1 MCIYVHCTL
10 HEPITL
16 HSGQAGHAEEV
27 IFYDEKGNCCE
38 STKAIYMNYS
48 IYPYDHDNCM
58 TSYQLTERLVT

>member
-16 HSGQAGHAEEV
+16 HAGQAGHAEEV

-38 STKAIYMNYS
+38 STKAIYMNYLS
-48 IYPYDHDNCM
+48 
-58 TSYQLTERLVT
+58 L